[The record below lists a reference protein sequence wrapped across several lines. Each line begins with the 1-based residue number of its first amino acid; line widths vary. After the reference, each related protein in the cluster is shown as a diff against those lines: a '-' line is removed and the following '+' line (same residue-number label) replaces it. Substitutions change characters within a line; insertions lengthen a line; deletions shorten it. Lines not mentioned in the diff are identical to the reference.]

1 MYDQLKYNA
10 MVELTANL
18 ECPQESDVHIS
29 SDFGSL
35 NVKCLGS
42 GETERFHRKAE
53 YERIDTGAHV
63 YVAQLL

>member
-10 MVELTANL
+10 MVELTANS
-18 ECPQESDVHIS
+18 ECPQESNVHIS